1 MPRIFLAITLC
12 LTYLAV
18 SAPARDCAR
27 RSKRPDAKHS
37 NKANVGKRSRLPAGG
52 QPLCDP
58 TPHPAILQGEPVKGR
73 VTVKVLIDEE
83 GKVISADVLSGDPGA
98 RKAAVDAALRETF
111 SPRRLSGR
119 AVKTMG
125 VITYNFTERGAV
137 TKESESH

>member
-1 MPRIFLAITLC
+1 
-12 LTYLAV
+12 
-18 SAPARDCAR
+18 
-27 RSKRPDAKHS
+27 
-37 NKANVGKRSRLPAGG
+37 
-52 QPLCDP
+52 
-58 TPHPAILQGEPVKGR
+58 